1 MKESKIYNL
10 LLVSAY
16 LLHISDGQI
25 LEKSKQHIA
34 DFIGKNYG
42 RETIVDSLKVLSTL
56 IDQQTILISSG
67 REDAVFLKLREA
79 ASLLSDGTYENRMGL
94 LAFFIGL
101 SIEAE
106 HIDVDKLHNVAMI
119 LGLVE
124 DEVDIILDMINPHSE
139 ESPKERALR
148 ILELPVDATEDEIKA
163 AFRRL
168 SLKYHPDRNVD
179 KSISEQK
186 NAERRFKEIV
196 AAKHFL
202 DNIS

>member
-1 MKESKIYNL
+1 MKESKIYNV

-16 LLHISDGQI
+16 LLYISDGQI

-139 ESPKERALR
+139 ESPKEKALR

-163 AFRRL
+163 AFRPL

-186 NAERRFKEIV
+186 EVERKFKEIV
-196 AAKHFL
+196 AAKEL
-202 DNIS
+202 LIN

>member
-1 MKESKIYNL
+1 MKDSKIYNI

-34 DFIGKNYG
+34 DFIEKNYG

-106 HIDVDKLHNVAMI
+106 HIDVDKLHNVALI
-119 LGLVE
+119 LGLEE
-124 DEVDIILDMINPHSE
+124 DEVDIMLEMINPHSE
-139 ESPKERALR
+139 ESPREKALR
-148 ILELPVDATEDEIKA
+148 ILELTADATDDDIKA

-168 SLKYHPDRNVD
+168 SLKYHPDRNLD
-179 KSISEQK
+179 KSVSEQK
-186 NAERRFKEIV
+186 EAERKFKEVV
-196 AAKHFL
+196 AAKQFL
-202 DNIS
+202 DGI

>member
-1 MKESKIYNL
+1 MKEGKIYNL

-42 RETIVDSLKVLSTL
+42 RETIVDSLKVLGTL

-106 HIDVDKLHNVAMI
+106 HIDVDKLHNVALI
-119 LGLVE
+119 LGLEE
-124 DEVDIILDMINPHSE
+124 DEVDIMLEMINPHSE
-139 ESPKERALR
+139 ESPREKALR
-148 ILELPVDATEDEIKA
+148 ILELTADATDDDIKA

-168 SLKYHPDRNVD
+168 SLKYHPDRNLD
-179 KSISEQK
+179 KSVSEQK
-186 NAERRFKEIV
+186 EVERKFKEVV
-196 AAKHFL
+196 AAKQFL
-202 DNIS
+202 DDI

>member
-42 RETIVDSLKVLSTL
+42 RETIVDSLKVLGTL
-56 IDQQTILISSG
+56 IDQQTILISRG
-67 REDAVFLKLREA
+67 REDAIFLKLREA

-106 HIDVDKLHNVAMI
+106 HIDVDKLHNVALI
-119 LGLVE
+119 LGLEE
-124 DEVDIILDMINPHSE
+124 DEVDIMLEMINPHSE
-139 ESPKERALR
+139 ESPREKALR
-148 ILELPVDATEDEIKA
+148 ILELTADATDDDIKA

-168 SLKYHPDRNVD
+168 SLKYHPDRNLD
-179 KSISEQK
+179 KSVSEQK
-186 NAERRFKEIV
+186 EAERKFKEVV
-196 AAKHFL
+196 AAKQFL
-202 DNIS
+202 DDI

>member
-25 LEKSKQHIA
+25 LEKSKQHVA

-42 RETIVDSLKVLSTL
+42 RETIVDSLKVLGTL
-56 IDQQTILISSG
+56 IDQQIILISSG

-106 HIDVDKLHNVAMI
+106 HIDVDKLHNVALI
-119 LGLVE
+119 LGLEE
-124 DEVDIILDMINPHSE
+124 DEVDIMLEMVNPHSE
-139 ESPKERALR
+139 QSPREKALR
-148 ILELPVDATEDEIKA
+148 ILELSVHATDDDIKA
-163 AFRRL
+163 SFRRL
-168 SLKYHPDRNVD
+168 SLKYHPDRNLD
-179 KSISEQK
+179 KSVSEQK
-186 NAERRFKEIV
+186 EAERKFKEIV
-196 AAKHFL
+196 AAKQFL
-202 DNIS
+202 DNI

>member
-42 RETIVDSLKVLSTL
+42 RETVVDSLKVLGTL

-106 HIDVDKLHNVAMI
+106 HIDVDKMHNVALI
-119 LGLVE
+119 LGLEE
-124 DEVDIILDMINPHSE
+124 DEVDIMLEMVNPHSE
-139 ESPKERALR
+139 QSPREKALR
-148 ILELPVDATEDEIKA
+148 ILELSVHATDDDIKA

-168 SLKYHPDRNVD
+168 SLKYHPDRNLD
-179 KSISEQK
+179 KSVSEQK
-186 NAERRFKEIV
+186 EAERKFKEIV
-196 AAKHFL
+196 AAKQFL
-202 DNIS
+202 DNI

>member
-42 RETIVDSLKVLSTL
+42 RETIVDSLKVLGTL

-106 HIDVDKLHNVAMI
+106 HIDVDKLHNVALI
-119 LGLVE
+119 LGLEE
-124 DEVDIILDMINPHSE
+124 DEVDIMLEMINPHSE
-139 ESPKERALR
+139 ESPREKALR
-148 ILELPVDATEDEIKA
+148 ILELPINATEDEIKSA
-163 AFRRL
+163 YRRL

-186 NAERRFKEIV
+186 EAERKFKEIV
-196 AAKHFL
+196 AAKRYL

>member
-42 RETIVDSLKVLSTL
+42 RETIVDSLKVLGTL

-79 ASLLSDGTYENRMGL
+79 ASLLSDGTYENRMGI

-101 SIEAE
+101 SIDAE
-106 HIDVDKLHNVAMI
+106 HIDVDKLHNVALI
-119 LGLVE
+119 LGLEE
-124 DEVDIILDMINPHSE
+124 DEVDIMLEMINPHFE
-139 ESPKERALR
+139 ESPREKALR
-148 ILELPVDATEDEIKA
+148 ILELTADATDDDIKA

-168 SLKYHPDRNVD
+168 SLKYHPDRNLD
-179 KSISEQK
+179 KSVSEQK
-186 NAERRFKEIV
+186 EVERKFKEVV

-202 DNIS
+202 DDI

>member
-42 RETIVDSLKVLSTL
+42 RETIVDSLKVLGTL

-106 HIDVDKLHNVAMI
+106 HIDVDKLHNVALI
-119 LGLVE
+119 LGLEE
-124 DEVDIILDMINPHSE
+124 DEVDIMLEMVNPHSE

-148 ILELPVDATEDEIKA
+148 ILELPIDATEDEIKSA
-163 AFRRL
+163 YRRL

-186 NAERRFKEIV
+186 EAERKFKEIV
-196 AAKHFL
+196 AAKRYL

>member
-1 MKESKIYNL
+1 MKESKIYNV

-34 DFIGKNYG
+34 DFIEKNYG

-106 HIDVDKLHNVAMI
+106 HIDVDKLHNVALI
-119 LGLVE
+119 LGLEE
-124 DEVDIILDMINPHSE
+124 DEVDILLEMINPHSE

-148 ILELPVDATEDEIKA
+148 ILELPIDATEDEIKSA
-163 AFRRL
+163 YRRL

-186 NAERRFKEIV
+186 EAERKFKEIV
-196 AAKHFL
+196 AAKRYL

>member
-42 RETIVDSLKVLSTL
+42 RETIVDSLKVLGTL

-106 HIDVDKLHNVAMI
+106 HIDVDKLHNVALI
-119 LGLVE
+119 LGLEE
-124 DEVDIILDMINPHSE
+124 DEVDIMLEMVNPHSE
-139 ESPKERALR
+139 QSPREKALK
-148 ILELPVDATEDEIKA
+148 ILELTADATDDDIKA

-168 SLKYHPDRNVD
+168 SLKYHPDRNLD
-179 KSISEQK
+179 KSVSEQK
-186 NAERRFKEIV
+186 EAERKFKEVV
-196 AAKHFL
+196 AAKQFL
-202 DNIS
+202 DNI

>member
-42 RETIVDSLKVLSTL
+42 RETIVDSLKVLGTL

-106 HIDVDKLHNVAMI
+106 HIDVDKLHNVALI
-119 LGLVE
+119 LGLEE
-124 DEVDIILDMINPHSE
+124 DEVDIMLEMINPHSE
-139 ESPKERALR
+139 ESPREKALR
-148 ILELPVDATEDEIKA
+148 ILELTANATDDDIKA

-168 SLKYHPDRNVD
+168 SLKYHPDRNLD
-179 KSISEQK
+179 KSVSEQK
-186 NAERRFKEIV
+186 EVERKFKEVV
-196 AAKHFL
+196 AAKQFL
-202 DNIS
+202 DDI

>member
-1 MKESKIYNL
+1 MKGSKIYNV

-16 LLHISDGQI
+16 MLHGSEGQI
-25 LEKSKQHIA
+25 LEKSKQHMA

-42 RETIVDSLKVLSTL
+42 RETVVDSLKVLGTL

-106 HIDVDKLHNVAMI
+106 HIDVDKLHNVALI
-119 LGLVE
+119 LGLEE
-124 DEVDIILDMINPHSE
+124 DEVDIMLEMVNPHSE

-148 ILELPVDATEDEIKA
+148 ILELPIDATEDEIKSA
-163 AFRRL
+163 YRRL

-186 NAERRFKEIV
+186 EAERKFKEIV
-196 AAKHFL
+196 AAKRYL

>member
-42 RETIVDSLKVLSTL
+42 RETIVDSLKVLGTL

-67 REDAVFLKLREA
+67 REDAVFLKLREV

-106 HIDVDKLHNVAMI
+106 HIDVDKLHNVALI
-119 LGLVE
+119 LGLEE
-124 DEVDIILDMINPHSE
+124 DEVDIMLEMVNPHSE
-139 ESPKERALR
+139 QSPREKALR
-148 ILELPVDATEDEIKA
+148 ILELPINATEDEIKYA
-163 AFRRL
+163 YRRL

-179 KSISEQK
+179 KNTSEQK
-186 NAERRFKEIV
+186 EAERRFKEIV
-196 AAKHFL
+196 TAKEL
-202 DNIS
+202 LLN

>member
-1 MKESKIYNL
+1 MKESKIYNV

-16 LLHISDGQI
+16 LLYISDGQI

-42 RETIVDSLKVLSTL
+42 RETIVDSLKVLGTL

-67 REDAVFLKLREA
+67 REDAIFLKLREA
-79 ASLLSDGTYENRMGL
+79 AFSLSDGTYETRMGL

-106 HIDVDKLHNVAMI
+106 HIDVDKLHNVALI
-119 LGLVE
+119 LGLEE
-124 DEVDIILDMINPHSE
+124 DEVDIMLEMINPHSE
-139 ESPKERALR
+139 ESPREKALK
-148 ILELPVDATEDEIKA
+148 ILELTADATDDDIKA

-168 SLKYHPDRNVD
+168 SLKYHPDRNLD
-179 KSISEQK
+179 KSVSEQK
-186 NAERRFKEIV
+186 EAERKFKEVV
-196 AAKHFL
+196 AAKQFL
-202 DNIS
+202 DNI

>member
-42 RETIVDSLKVLSTL
+42 RETVVDSLKVLGTL

-106 HIDVDKLHNVAMI
+106 HIDVDKLHNVALI
-119 LGLVE
+119 LGLEE
-124 DEVDIILDMINPHSE
+124 DEVDIMLEMVNPHSE
-139 ESPKERALR
+139 QSPREKALR
-148 ILELPVDATEDEIKA
+148 ILELSVHATDDDIKA

-168 SLKYHPDRNVD
+168 SLKYHPDRNLD
-179 KSISEQK
+179 KSVSEQK
-186 NAERRFKEIV
+186 EAERKFKEIV
-196 AAKHFL
+196 AAKQFL
-202 DNIS
+202 DNI

>member
-25 LEKSKQHIA
+25 LEKSKQHVA

-42 RETIVDSLKVLSTL
+42 RETIVDSLKVLCTL

-106 HIDVDKLHNVAMI
+106 HIDVDKLHNVALI
-119 LGLVE
+119 LGLEE
-124 DEVDIILDMINPHSE
+124 DEVDIMLEMINPHSE
-139 ESPKERALR
+139 ESPREKALR
-148 ILELPVDATEDEIKA
+148 ILELSVHATDDDIKA
-163 AFRRL
+163 SFRRL
-168 SLKYHPDRNVD
+168 SLKYHPDRNLD
-179 KSISEQK
+179 KSVSEQK
-186 NAERRFKEIV
+186 EAERKFKEVV
-196 AAKHFL
+196 AAKQFL
-202 DNIS
+202 DNI

>member
-42 RETIVDSLKVLSTL
+42 RETIVDSLKVLGTL

-79 ASLLSDGTYENRMGL
+79 TSLLSDGTYENRMGL

-106 HIDVDKLHNVAMI
+106 HIDVDKLHNVALI
-119 LGLVE
+119 LGLEE
-124 DEVDIILDMINPHSE
+124 DEVDIMLEMINPHSE
-139 ESPKERALR
+139 ESPREKALR
-148 ILELPVDATEDEIKA
+148 ILELTADATDDDIKA

-168 SLKYHPDRNVD
+168 SLKYHPDRNLD
-179 KSISEQK
+179 KSVSEQK
-186 NAERRFKEIV
+186 EAERKFKEVV
-196 AAKHFL
+196 AAKQFL
-202 DNIS
+202 DDI

>member
-42 RETIVDSLKVLSTL
+42 RETIVDSLKVLGTL

-67 REDAVFLKLREA
+67 REDAIFLKLREA

-106 HIDVDKLHNVAMI
+106 HIDVDKLHNVALI
-119 LGLVE
+119 LGLEE
-124 DEVDIILDMINPHSE
+124 DEVDIMLEMINPHSE
-139 ESPKERALR
+139 ESPREKALR
-148 ILELPVDATEDEIKA
+148 ILELTADATDDDIKA

-168 SLKYHPDRNVD
+168 SLKYHPDRNLD
-179 KSISEQK
+179 KSVSEQK
-186 NAERRFKEIV
+186 EAERKFKEVV
-196 AAKHFL
+196 AAKQFL
-202 DNIS
+202 YDI

>member
-1 MKESKIYNL
+1 MKDSKIYNL

-42 RETIVDSLKVLSTL
+42 RETIVDSLKVLGTL

-106 HIDVDKLHNVAMI
+106 HIDVDKLHNVALI
-119 LGLVE
+119 LGLEE
-124 DEVDIILDMINPHSE
+124 DEVDIMLEMVNPHSE
-139 ESPKERALR
+139 QSPREKALR
-148 ILELPVDATEDEIKA
+148 ILELPINATEDEIKYA
-163 AFRRL
+163 YRRL

-179 KSISEQK
+179 KNTSEQK
-186 NAERRFKEIV
+186 EAERKFKEIV
-196 AAKHFL
+196 AAKEL
-202 DNIS
+202 LLN

>member
-42 RETIVDSLKVLSTL
+42 RETIVDSLKVLGTL

-67 REDAVFLKLREA
+67 REDAIFLKLREA

-106 HIDVDKLHNVAMI
+106 HIDVDKLHNVALI
-119 LGLVE
+119 LGLEE
-124 DEVDIILDMINPHSE
+124 DEVDILLEMINPHSE
-139 ESPKERALR
+139 ESPREKALR
-148 ILELPVDATEDEIKA
+148 ILELTADATDDDIKA

-168 SLKYHPDRNVD
+168 SLKYHPDRNLD
-179 KSISEQK
+179 KSVSEQK
-186 NAERRFKEIV
+186 EAERKFKEVV
-196 AAKHFL
+196 AAKQFL
-202 DNIS
+202 YDI

>member
-25 LEKSKQHIA
+25 LEKSKRHIA

-42 RETIVDSLKVLSTL
+42 RETIVDSLKVLGTL

-79 ASLLSDGTYENRMGL
+79 ASLLSDGTYENKMGL

-106 HIDVDKLHNVAMI
+106 HIDVDKLHNVALI
-119 LGLVE
+119 LGLEE
-124 DEVDIILDMINPHSE
+124 DEVDILLEMINPHSE
-139 ESPKERALR
+139 ESPREKALR
-148 ILELPVDATEDEIKA
+148 ILELTADATDDDIKA

-168 SLKYHPDRNVD
+168 SLKYHPDRNLD
-179 KSISEQK
+179 KSVSEQK
-186 NAERRFKEIV
+186 EAERKFKEVV
-196 AAKHFL
+196 AAKQFL
-202 DNIS
+202 YDI

>member
-10 LLVSAY
+10 LLTSAY
-16 LLHISDGQI
+16 LLHGSEGQI
-25 LEKSKQHIA
+25 LEKSKQHIG

-42 RETIVDSLKVLSTL
+42 RETVADSLKVLGTL
-56 IDQQTILISSG
+56 IDQQTMLISSG

-101 SIEAE
+101 AIEAE

-119 LGLVE
+119 LGLAE
-124 DEVDIILDMINPHSE
+124 DEVDIMLEMVNPHSE
-139 ESPKERALR
+139 ESPREKALR
-148 ILELPVDATEDEIKA
+148 ILELSVYGTDDDIKA

-168 SLKYHPDRNVD
+168 SLKYHPDRNLD
-179 KSISEQK
+179 KSVSEQK
-186 NAERRFKEIV
+186 EAERKFKEIV
-196 AAKHFL
+196 AAKQFL
-202 DNIS
+202 DNI

>member
-1 MKESKIYNL
+1 MKDSKIYNL

-16 LLHISDGQI
+16 LLHVSEGQI

-42 RETIVDSLKVLSTL
+42 RETIVDSLKVLGTL
-56 IDQQTILISSG
+56 VDQQTILISSG
-67 REDAVFLKLREA
+67 REDAVYLKLREA

-106 HIDVDKLHNVAMI
+106 HIDVDKLHNVALI
-119 LGLVE
+119 LGLEE
-124 DEVDIILDMINPHSE
+124 DEVDIILEMVNPHSE
-139 ESPKERALR
+139 ENPREKALR
-148 ILELPVDATEDEIKA
+148 MLELSVDATDDDIKA

-179 KSISEQK
+179 KNVSEQK
-186 NAERRFKEIV
+186 EAERRFKEIV
-196 AAKHFL
+196 AAKQLL
-202 DNIS
+202 DNI

>member
-1 MKESKIYNL
+1 MKDSKIYNL

-106 HIDVDKLHNVAMI
+106 HIDVDKLHNVALI
-119 LGLVE
+119 LGLEE
-124 DEVDIILDMINPHSE
+124 DEVDIMLEMINPHSE
-139 ESPKERALR
+139 ESPREKALR
-148 ILELPVDATEDEIKA
+148 ILELTADATDDDIKA

-168 SLKYHPDRNVD
+168 SLKYHPDRNLD
-179 KSISEQK
+179 KSVSEQK
-186 NAERRFKEIV
+186 EAERKFKEVV
-196 AAKHFL
+196 AAKQFL
-202 DNIS
+202 DGI

>member
-42 RETIVDSLKVLSTL
+42 RETIVDSLKVLGTL

-79 ASLLSDGTYENRMGL
+79 TSLLSDGTYENRMGL

-106 HIDVDKLHNVAMI
+106 HIDVDKLHNVALI
-119 LGLVE
+119 LGLEE
-124 DEVDIILDMINPHSE
+124 DEVDIMLEMVNPHSE
-139 ESPKERALR
+139 QSPREKALR
-148 ILELPVDATEDEIKA
+148 ILELPINATEDEIKYA
-163 AFRRL
+163 YRRL

-179 KSISEQK
+179 KNTSEQK
-186 NAERRFKEIV
+186 EAERKFKEIV
-196 AAKHFL
+196 AAKEL
-202 DNIS
+202 LLN

>member
-42 RETIVDSLKVLSTL
+42 RETIVDSLKVLGTL

-106 HIDVDKLHNVAMI
+106 HIDVDKLHNVALI
-119 LGLVE
+119 LGLEE
-124 DEVDIILDMINPHSE
+124 DEVDIMLEMINPHSE
-139 ESPKERALR
+139 ESPREKALR
-148 ILELPVDATEDEIKA
+148 ILELTADATDDDIKA

-168 SLKYHPDRNVD
+168 SLKYHPDRNLD
-179 KSISEQK
+179 KSVSEQK
-186 NAERRFKEIV
+186 EVERKFKEVV
-196 AAKHFL
+196 AAKQFL
-202 DNIS
+202 DDI

>member
-1 MKESKIYNL
+1 MKESKIYNV

-16 LLHISDGQI
+16 LLYISDGQI

-106 HIDVDKLHNVAMI
+106 HIDVDKLHNVALI
-119 LGLVE
+119 LGLEE
-124 DEVDIILDMINPHSE
+124 DEVDIMLEMVNPHSE
-139 ESPKERALR
+139 QSPREKALR
-148 ILELPVDATEDEIKA
+148 ILELPINATEDEIKYA
-163 AFRRL
+163 YRRL

-179 KSISEQK
+179 KNTSEQK
-186 NAERRFKEIV
+186 EAERKFKEIV
-196 AAKHFL
+196 AAKEL
-202 DNIS
+202 LLN

>member
-42 RETIVDSLKVLSTL
+42 RETIVDSLKVLGTL

-106 HIDVDKLHNVAMI
+106 HIDVDKLHNVALI
-119 LGLVE
+119 LGLEE
-124 DEVDIILDMINPHSE
+124 DEVDIMLEMINPHSE
-139 ESPKERALR
+139 ESPREKALR
-148 ILELPVDATEDEIKA
+148 ILELPINATEDEIKYA
-163 AFRRL
+163 YRRL

-179 KSISEQK
+179 KNTSEQK
-186 NAERRFKEIV
+186 EAERKFKEIV
-196 AAKHFL
+196 AAKEL
-202 DNIS
+202 LLN

>member
-42 RETIVDSLKVLSTL
+42 RETIVDSLKVLGTL

-106 HIDVDKLHNVAMI
+106 HIDVDKLHNVALI
-119 LGLVE
+119 LGLEE
-124 DEVDIILDMINPHSE
+124 DEVDIMLEMVNPHSE
-139 ESPKERALR
+139 ESPREKALR
-148 ILELPVDATEDEIKA
+148 ILELTADATDDDIKA

-168 SLKYHPDRNVD
+168 SLKYHPDRNLD
-179 KSISEQK
+179 KSVSEQK
-186 NAERRFKEIV
+186 EAERKFKEVV
-196 AAKHFL
+196 AAKQFL
-202 DNIS
+202 DGI

>member
-1 MKESKIYNL
+1 MKDSKIYNL

-34 DFIGKNYG
+34 DFIEKNYG

-106 HIDVDKLHNVAMI
+106 HIDVDKLHNVALI
-119 LGLVE
+119 LGLEE
-124 DEVDIILDMINPHSE
+124 DEVDIMLEMINPHSE
-139 ESPKERALR
+139 ESPREKALR
-148 ILELPVDATEDEIKA
+148 ILELTADATDDDIKA

-168 SLKYHPDRNVD
+168 SLKYHPDRNLD
-179 KSISEQK
+179 KSVSEQK
-186 NAERRFKEIV
+186 EAERKFKEVV
-196 AAKHFL
+196 AAKQFL
-202 DNIS
+202 DGI

>member
-1 MKESKIYNL
+1 MKGSKIYNV

-16 LLHISDGQI
+16 MLHGSEGQV
-25 LEKSKQHIA
+25 LEKSKQHMA

-42 RETIVDSLKVLSTL
+42 RETVVDSLKVLGTL

-106 HIDVDKLHNVAMI
+106 HIDVDKLHNVALI
-119 LGLVE
+119 LGLEE
-124 DEVDIILDMINPHSE
+124 DEVDIMLEMINPHSE
-139 ESPKERALR
+139 ESPREKALR
-148 ILELPVDATEDEIKA
+148 ILELTADATDDDIKA

-168 SLKYHPDRNVD
+168 SLKYHPDRNLD
-179 KSISEQK
+179 KSVSEQK
-186 NAERRFKEIV
+186 EAERKFKEVV
-196 AAKHFL
+196 AAKQFL
-202 DNIS
+202 DGI

>member
-1 MKESKIYNL
+1 MKESKIYNV

-16 LLHISDGQI
+16 MLHGSEGQI
-25 LEKSKQHIA
+25 LEKSKQHMA

-42 RETIVDSLKVLSTL
+42 RETVVDSLKVLGTL

-106 HIDVDKLHNVAMI
+106 HIDVDKLHNVALI
-119 LGLVE
+119 LGLEE
-124 DEVDIILDMINPHSE
+124 DEVDIMLEMVNPHSE

-148 ILELPVDATEDEIKA
+148 ILELPIDATEDEIKSA
-163 AFRRL
+163 YRRL

-186 NAERRFKEIV
+186 EAERKFKEIV
-196 AAKHFL
+196 AAKRYL

>member
-1 MKESKIYNL
+1 MKDSKIYNL

-34 DFIGKNYG
+34 DFIEKNYG

-106 HIDVDKLHNVAMI
+106 HIDVDKLHNVALI
-119 LGLVE
+119 LGLEE
-124 DEVDIILDMINPHSE
+124 DEVDIMLEMVNPHSE
-139 ESPKERALR
+139 QSPREKALR
-148 ILELPVDATEDEIKA
+148 ILELPINATEDEIKYA
-163 AFRRL
+163 YRRL

-179 KSISEQK
+179 KNTSEQK
-186 NAERRFKEIV
+186 EAERKFKEIV
-196 AAKHFL
+196 AAKEL
-202 DNIS
+202 LLN

>member
-42 RETIVDSLKVLSTL
+42 RETIVDSLKVLGTL

-106 HIDVDKLHNVAMI
+106 HIDVDKLHNVALI
-119 LGLVE
+119 LGLEE
-124 DEVDIILDMINPHSE
+124 DEVDIMLEMVNPHSE
-139 ESPKERALR
+139 QSPREKALR
-148 ILELPVDATEDEIKA
+148 ILELPINATEDEIKYA
-163 AFRRL
+163 YRRL

-179 KSISEQK
+179 KNTSEQK
-186 NAERRFKEIV
+186 EAERKFKEIV
-196 AAKHFL
+196 AAKEL
-202 DNIS
+202 LLN